1 MGPSLDRIRAIA
13 LDIDG
18 VLTDGS
24 VIPLADGDLLRVMDA
39 KDALAIRVANMKG
52 YIVAIM
58 SGGDTEALRNRMEVM
73 GIRAENIFLGCRGKL
88 AIFERFCAKNGL
100 SPEEVMYIGDD
111 LPDVPVLRAAGLGI
125 APADAAQDAKDAAD
139 RISPCDGGKRCVRTE
154 IERLMRYQGKWEF
167 DYAKVF

>member
-1 MGPSLDRIRAIA
+1 MAPSLDRIRAIA

-18 VLTDGS
+18 VMTDGS
-24 VIPLADGDLLRVMDA
+24 VIPLADGDLLRILNA
-39 KDALAIRVANMKG
+39 KDALAIRVAVMKG

-58 SGGDTEALRNRMEVM
+58 SGGDTPALRKRMTDM
-73 GIRAENIFLGCRGKL
+73 SIRPENIFLGCRGKL
-88 AIFERFCAKNGL
+88 AIFERFCAQNGL

-139 RISPCDGGKRCVRTE
+139 RISPCGGGNGCVRTE
-154 IERLMRYQGKWEF
+154 IERLMRYQGQWEF
-167 DYAKVF
+167 DYAKTF

>member
-1 MGPSLDRIRAIA
+1 MAPNLDRIRAIA

-39 KDALAIRVANMKG
+39 KDALAIRVAIMKG

-58 SGGDTEALRNRMEVM
+58 SGGDTEALCRRMEVM
-73 GIRAENIFLGCRGKL
+73 GISRENIFLGCRGKL
-88 AIFERFCAKNGL
+88 AVFERFCAQNGL
-100 SPEEVMYIGDD
+100 SPDEVMYIGDD

-125 APADAAQDAKDAAD
+125 APADAAQDALEAAD
-139 RISPCDGGKRCVRTE
+139 RISPCSGGKRCVRTE
-154 IERLMRYQGKWEF
+154 IERLMRYRGHWKF
-167 DYAKVF
+167 DYAKTF